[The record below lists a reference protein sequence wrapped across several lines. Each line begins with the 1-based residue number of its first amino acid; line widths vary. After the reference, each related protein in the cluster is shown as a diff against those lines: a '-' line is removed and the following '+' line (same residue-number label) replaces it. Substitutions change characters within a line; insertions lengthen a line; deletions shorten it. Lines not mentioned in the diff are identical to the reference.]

1 MTTLPTP
8 AASSFVSPAPVDAAD
23 RAPDVLAALR
33 TATAARHDAVE
44 GAMPLA
50 ASSTLDAYRRHLLL
64 IRAWL
69 APFEHAFAAF
79 DDGPQDAA
87 RVSRI
92 TREPLI
98 ERDLAHPAMRA
109 LDAGIHADVHA
120 DNANAVAAAAT
131 LPPLQTDAAW
141 RWGASYV
148 IEGSQLGG
156 AVLLRRLREPL
167 APHPLHY
174 LGGEGAG
181 PGPRWHAFIAALREA
196 VRSPQE
202 VARACAGACDAF
214 DRLIAVLAAQPREHD
229 AQDEHTGHAGHTA

>member
-1 MTTLPTP
+1 
-8 AASSFVSPAPVDAAD
+8 
-23 RAPDVLAALR
+23 
-33 TATAARHDAVE
+33 
-44 GAMPLA
+44 MPLA
-50 ASSTLDAYRRHLLL
+50 SAATLDAYRRHLLL

-87 RVSRI
+87 RVSRV
-92 TREPLI
+92 TRAPLI

-109 LDAGIHADVHA
+109 LHVDNDVDATR
-120 DNANAVAAAAT
+120 VAHEAT
-131 LPPLQTDAAW
+131 LLPPLQTDAAW

-181 PGPRWHAFIAALREA
+181 PGPRWHAFIAALRDA
-196 VRSPQE
+196 VHTPQD

-214 DRLIAVLAAQPREHD
+214 DRLIAVLAAQPGAHGEPARGAEH
-229 AQDEHTGHAGHTA
+229 AA